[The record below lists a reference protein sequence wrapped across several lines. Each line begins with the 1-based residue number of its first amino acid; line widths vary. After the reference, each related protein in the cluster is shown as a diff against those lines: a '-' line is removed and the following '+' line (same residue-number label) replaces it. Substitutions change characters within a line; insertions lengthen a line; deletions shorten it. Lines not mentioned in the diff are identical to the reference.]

1 MSTAK
6 IRSTASFWPV
16 APFFL
21 ALGRIAPFRRS
32 PWAVPL
38 VTLASVSLP
47 RVWAEIDLGAFAHN
61 LGRIRQRAGPGVET
75 ILVLKADAY
84 GHGALALAQA
94 ATGLGIHSFGVGTL
108 EEGLELRR
116 AGLGQR
122 VLVLGT
128 IVDEEAEAA
137 LREGI
142 ELGVHSTDRCRML
155 NELASRLGTRARVHL
170 NVDTGMGRLGVLPE
184 RAPDLLQRI
193 HRSPGLLLCGTMTH
207 IAATEGGR
215 EPFGRDQ
222 VQRFDA
228 FLATARAAGL
238 ATGLVHLANSAA
250 LFTDLGGRRDAI
262 RPGIAAF
269 GMLPPGLAGEVDLK
283 PILSL
288 RSQVIFFK
296 DVTPGTPIGYGGTW
310 RAERLSRIAT
320 LPIGYDDGV
329 PWRLSNKGR
338 VLVRGS
344 FAPIIGRVSMDYL
357 TIDVTDIPGV
367 EVGDVVTLI
376 GRDGARE
383 LSAQDLAEQAGTIPY
398 EVTCSIG
405 KRVRRVLVNAGTPE
419 SPASLPKELAPALPG
434 FALRPLR
441 ADADDRLRAQEQ
453 AAEPDLLITPAARAP
468 TAEQRLTAGAPPN
481 RPAL

>member
-1 MSTAK
+1 
-6 IRSTASFWPV
+6 
-16 APFFL
+16 
-21 ALGRIAPFRRS
+21 LGHPRRFVRRRR
-32 PWAVPL
+32 ARAL
-38 VTLASVSLP
+38 VTLTEVKLP

-61 LGRIRQRAGPGVET
+61 LGRIRQRAGAGVET

-84 GHGALALAQA
+84 GHGALPLAAA
-94 ATGLGIHSFGVGTL
+94 ATRLGIHSFGVGTL

-116 AGLGQR
+116 AGLGR
-122 VLVLGT
+122 RLLVLGT
-128 IVDEEAEAA
+128 IVDEEAEEA

-155 NELASRLGTRARVHL
+155 NELACRLGTRARVHL

-193 HRSPGLLLCGTMTH
+193 HRSPGLELCGTMTH

-222 VQRFDA
+222 VRRFDD
-228 FLATARAAGL
+228 FLASARAAKL
-238 ATGLVHLANSAA
+238 PTGLIHLANSAA

-269 GMLPPGLAGEVDLK
+269 GMLPPGLSGEVDLQ

-296 DVTPGTPIGYGGTW
+296 DIAPGTPIGYGGTW
-310 RAERLSRIAT
+310 RAERPSRIAT

-329 PWRLSNKGR
+329 PWRLSNRGR
-338 VLVRGS
+338 VLVHGA

-357 TIDVTDIPGV
+357 TIDVTEIPGV

-376 GRDGARE
+376 GSDQGRE
-383 LSAQDLAEQAGTIPY
+383 LTAQDLAEQAGTIPY

-405 KRVRRVLVNAGTPE
+405 KRVKRVLTGVENLERMLASHGETAAALPVRADHAAVELQAVSRSADAAYPE
-419 SPASLPKELAPALPG
+419 PDCLLTPALR
-434 FALRPLR
+434 LQEPLPR
-441 ADADDRLRAQEQ
+441 
-453 AAEPDLLITPAARAP
+453 
-468 TAEQRLTAGAPPN
+468 
-481 RPAL
+481 RPAVTPPQRHPS